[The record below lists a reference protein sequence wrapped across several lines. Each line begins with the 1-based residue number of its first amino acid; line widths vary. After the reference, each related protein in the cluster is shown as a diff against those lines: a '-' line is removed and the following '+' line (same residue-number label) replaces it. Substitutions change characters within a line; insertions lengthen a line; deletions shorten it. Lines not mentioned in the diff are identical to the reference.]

1 MMTVTMVIVA
11 LLVLFG
17 AALMGKMLMDM
28 YPNSILDLFKRDQPE
43 DAAQA
48 D

>member
-1 MMTVTMVIVA
+1 MTTAVIVM
-11 LLVLFG
+11 LIVLFG

-28 YPNSILDLFKRDQPE
+28 YPGSILDAFKKDEVEEAP
-43 DAAQA
+43 AA